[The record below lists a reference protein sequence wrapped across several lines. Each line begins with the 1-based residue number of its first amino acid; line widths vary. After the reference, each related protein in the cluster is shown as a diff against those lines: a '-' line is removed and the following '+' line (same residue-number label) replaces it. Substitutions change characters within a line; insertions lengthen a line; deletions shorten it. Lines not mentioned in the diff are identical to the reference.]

1 MPGHS
6 RQALKGQRRAEETV
20 DNIQTQTQH
29 KIHTTR
35 HDTTQCAATEEENL
49 FSRDDSLSRRL
60 SLCVSLSLSSLRLPS
75 LARAVTQQQQQRL
88 LLFRAVAPAA
98 AQG

>member
-20 DNIQTQTQH
+20 NAIQTQTQH
-29 KIHTTR
+29 KTHTTR

-49 FSRDDSLSRRL
+49 FSLATTL
-60 SLCVSLSLSSLRLPS
+60 SLPRSRSH
-75 LARAVTQQQQQRL
+75 
-88 LLFRAVAPAA
+88 PAA
-98 AQG
+98 AAAAAPGSSTCGCPRLMLVVVEGGFQLYNLAA